1 MFGWNVGFDWY
12 CYSKVDPRDYPVKGT
27 WTVANGIVN
36 FHIMSTAINGT
47 RFEMVPTVKIE
58 GAFVKLTFNRLL
70 FLIPEVDDS
79 PFDANTEVF
88 TISAN

>member
-1 MFGWNVGFDWY
+1 MKKLLTGAIMAIAISQAFAAP
-12 CYSKVDPRDYPVKGT
+12 DP
-27 WTVANGIVN
+27 N

-47 RFEMVPTVKIE
+47 RFEMVPTVQIE